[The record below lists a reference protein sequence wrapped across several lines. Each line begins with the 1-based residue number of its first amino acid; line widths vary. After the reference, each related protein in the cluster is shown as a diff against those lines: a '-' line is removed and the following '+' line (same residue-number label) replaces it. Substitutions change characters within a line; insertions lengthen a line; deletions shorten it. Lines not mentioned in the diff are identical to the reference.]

1 MKVQRYTWDDAL
13 IEAQIN
19 GTINDRDLL
28 VALKLSKAINWS
40 PKDARVP
47 GLYWANEEAAAAVGI
62 SRSTLYKA
70 LRELKRAGFF
80 TLVKGNLVPVIPKSL
95 SETKT
100 AKSLS
105 ETAQSLSETP
115 ESLSETPKSLLETSK
130 SLSET
135 SKSPSDNPFSE
146 DILSEDILSEDM
158 LSEDMLSKNNPQPQV
173 ASDGTLSNQSGDSST
188 TILDD
193 TNNAA
198 AKPPLESHTI
208 PDPLEIEDA
217 NAVSVGERSEP
228 DIVLILL
235 DNDDT
240 LETYVAVPANHVET
254 YKAMQK
260 EPRLTIKHLE
270 QLDTWGNVEA
280 CCPRCDAA
288 MRRGNYNQFRCTACN
303 TPKPLIPDTVPVD
316 WINASVD
323 GPIAL
328 LNGTRV

>member
-13 IEAQIN
+13 IDAQTN

-95 SETKT
+95 SET
-100 AKSLS
+100 
-105 ETAQSLSETP
+105 AQSLSETP
-115 ESLSETPKSLLETSK
+115 ESLSETSK
-130 SLSET
+130 SL
-135 SKSPSDNPFSE
+135 SDNPFSE
-146 DILSEDILSEDM
+146 DILSEDS
-158 LSEDMLSKNNPQPQV
+158 LSKNNPQPQV
-173 ASDGTLSNQSGDSST
+173 ASDGTLSNQPGDSST
-188 TILDD
+188 TILGD

-208 PDPLEIEDA
+208 PDHLEIEDA

>member
-1 MKVQRYTWDDAL
+1 MKLQRYTWDDAL

-80 TLVKGNLVPVIPKSL
+80 TLVKGNLVPVIPESL
-95 SETKT
+95 LETKT
-100 AKSLS
+100 AK
-105 ETAQSLSETP
+105 
-115 ESLSETPKSLLETSK
+115 SLSETPKSLLETSK

-135 SKSPSDNPFSE
+135 PKSPSDNPFSE
-146 DILSEDILSEDM
+146 DILSEDSFSEDI
-158 LSEDMLSKNNPQPQV
+158 LSKNNPQPQV

>member
-1 MKVQRYTWDDAL
+1 MKLQRYTWDDAL

-40 PKDARVP
+40 PKDALVP

-80 TLVKGNLVPVIPKSL
+80 TLVKGNLVPVIPESL

-100 AKSLS
+100 AKS
-105 ETAQSLSETP
+105 Q
-115 ESLSETPKSLLETSK
+115 SETPKSLLETSK

-135 SKSPSDNPFSE
+135 PKSPSDNPFSE
-146 DILSEDILSEDM
+146 DILSEDTLSED
-158 LSEDMLSKNNPQPQV
+158 SFSKNNPQPQV

-288 MRRGNYNQFRCTACN
+288 MTRGNYNQFRCTACN

>member
-13 IEAQIN
+13 IDAQTN

-80 TLVKGNLVPVIPKSL
+80 TLVKGNLVPVIPESL

-100 AKSLS
+100 AKS
-105 ETAQSLSETP
+105 Q
-115 ESLSETPKSLLETSK
+115 SETPKSLLETSK

-135 SKSPSDNPFSE
+135 PKSPSDNPFSE
-146 DILSEDILSEDM
+146 DILSEDTLSED
-158 LSEDMLSKNNPQPQV
+158 SFSKNNPQPQV

>member
-1 MKVQRYTWDDAL
+1 MKLQRYTWDDAL

-80 TLVKGNLVPVIPKSL
+80 TLVKGNLVPVIPESL

-105 ETAQSLSETP
+105 ETP
-115 ESLSETPKSLLETSK
+115 
-130 SLSET
+130 
-135 SKSPSDNPFSE
+135 KSPSDNPFSE
-146 DILSEDILSEDM
+146 DIFSEDILSED
-158 LSEDMLSKNNPQPQV
+158 SFSKNNPQPQV

>member
-13 IEAQIN
+13 IDAQTN

-95 SETKT
+95 LETSK
-100 AKSLS
+100 
-105 ETAQSLSETP
+105 
-115 ESLSETPKSLLETSK
+115 SLSETPKSLLETSK

-135 SKSPSDNPFSE
+135 PKSPSDNPFSE
-146 DILSEDILSEDM
+146 DIFSEDTLSEDSF
-158 LSEDMLSKNNPQPQV
+158 SKNNPQPQV

>member
-1 MKVQRYTWDDAL
+1 MKLQRYTWDDAL

-80 TLVKGNLVPVIPKSL
+80 TLVKGNLVPVIPESL

-105 ETAQSLSETP
+105 ETP
-115 ESLSETPKSLLETSK
+115 
-130 SLSET
+130 
-135 SKSPSDNPFSE
+135 KSPSDNPFSE
-146 DILSEDILSEDM
+146 DILSEDTLSED
-158 LSEDMLSKNNPQPQV
+158 SFSKNNPQPQV

-288 MRRGNYNQFRCTACN
+288 MTRGNYNQFRCTACN

-316 WINASVD
+316 WINGDVD

>member
-13 IEAQIN
+13 IDAQTN

-80 TLVKGNLVPVIPKSL
+80 TLVKGNLVPVIPESL

-100 AKSLS
+100 AK
-105 ETAQSLSETP
+105 
-115 ESLSETPKSLLETSK
+115 SLSETPKSLLETSK
-130 SLSET
+130 SLLETSKSLSET
-135 SKSPSDNPFSE
+135 PKSPSDNPFSE
-146 DILSEDILSEDM
+146 DILSEDTLSED
-158 LSEDMLSKNNPQPQV
+158 SFSKNNPQPQV

-208 PDPLEIEDA
+208 PDPLKIEDA

>member
-1 MKVQRYTWDDAL
+1 MKLQRYTWDDAL

-80 TLVKGNLVPVIPKSL
+80 TLVKGNLVPVIPKSP

-100 AKSLS
+100 AK
-105 ETAQSLSETP
+105 
-115 ESLSETPKSLLETSK
+115 SLSETPKSLLETSK

-135 SKSPSDNPFSE
+135 PKSPSDNPFSE
-146 DILSEDILSEDM
+146 DILSEDTLSED
-158 LSEDMLSKNNPQPQV
+158 SFSKNNPQPQV

>member
-1 MKVQRYTWDDAL
+1 MKLQRYTWDDAL

-100 AKSLS
+100 AKS
-105 ETAQSLSETP
+105 Q
-115 ESLSETPKSLLETSK
+115 SETPKSLLETSK

-135 SKSPSDNPFSE
+135 PKSPSDNPFSE
-146 DILSEDILSEDM
+146 DILSEDTLSED
-158 LSEDMLSKNNPQPQV
+158 SFSKNNPQPQV

-208 PDPLEIEDA
+208 PDPLKIEDA

>member
-1 MKVQRYTWDDAL
+1 MKLQRYTWDDAL

-80 TLVKGNLVPVIPKSL
+80 TLVKGNLVPVIPESL

-100 AKSLS
+100 AK
-105 ETAQSLSETP
+105 
-115 ESLSETPKSLLETSK
+115 SLSETPKSLLETSK

-135 SKSPSDNPFSE
+135 PKSPSDNPFSE
-146 DILSEDILSEDM
+146 DILSEDTLSED
-158 LSEDMLSKNNPQPQV
+158 SFSKNNPQPQV